1 MSKEKIP
8 GLDVVSVVPVALD
21 PYKKSF
27 FETKDSM
34 SPTGHSLRAKVRMT
48 YAGLKTKN
56 RAVYLPDEHF
66 KSAHTFLTPYP
77 KPIQVHHDDYSDPI
91 GRVIDVRYVNTT
103 EEAAL
108 VDSRVKDA
116 MSVFA
121 KAGRMKDAAAE
132 KKARLSTVP
141 TFLDLSKNGK
151 YKGVGH
157 ILGLWDVTD
166 PDAIQKLLD
175 GRYLTVSTG
184 MMPQSA
190 FCSVCALDGELTD
203 WAQDFCDHDRGRTY
217 DGVECVAVPMNYE
230 WEEVSPVNHPAAPLS
245 QVIEVG
251 QGLSFS
257 DALQK
262 TQEDTISRKD
272 GLFFD
277 VCLVSRDKTSAISIR
292 DGSKTALPTLA
303 DITLQSIAEAPVE
316 AKHTQIPVDTKVLLQ
331 DNTVP
336 TPKDA
341 VIEEKSNTTKE
352 VTKTVAIT
360 LISLSV
366 DTTTNYDAIAK
377 LLDEDTARLTGDLLE
392 GLDDGIFLGADR
404 TFPVPDKAHG
414 EAVKQLL
421 ETVEDCEAKET
432 LLTFLDERLTSL
444 EEGIKDEVEAPAEVE
459 VVEATETAE
468 VEVEQKDS
476 VEITAE
482 ELKRLTDLAE
492 RSEQLELDR
501 NLWKTRATR
510 LEDKVQAL
518 AATNTELLKEHKDML
533 AQNLLKAQEERGFGI
548 TDAEATLTEYKDR
561 SIQSLKDSLTDLD
574 LKPVSG
580 MAREPSGEAVAD
592 PRIKDSQETEALVE
606 EKIADNSQQYNGII
620 ERYWNIY
627 YGTGGE
633 GAARN
638 FLDNARRN
646 KLIPETLQP

>member
-8 GLDVVSVVPVALD
+8 GLDIVSVVPVALD

-27 FETKDSM
+27 FETKDNV

-66 KSAHTFLTPYP
+66 RSAHTFLSPYP

-103 EEAAL
+103 EQATL
-108 VDSRVKDA
+108 VDSRVKDV
-116 MSVFA
+116 MKVFSQV
-121 KAGRMKDAAAE
+121 GRMKDAVAE
-132 KKARLSTVP
+132 KKARLGTVS
-141 TFLDLSKNGK
+141 TFLDLSKNGA

-157 ILGLWDVTD
+157 ILGLWEVTD

-184 MMPQSA
+184 MMPQNA
-190 FCSVCALDGELTD
+190 FCNVCAIEGELTD
-203 WAQDFCDHDRGRTY
+203 WAHDFCDHDRGTLY

-251 QGLSFS
+251 HGLSFS

-262 TQEDTISRKD
+262 TQEEKLTRQD

-277 VCLVSRDKTSAISIR
+277 VCLVNRDKTRAISIR
-292 DGSKTALPTLA
+292 DGSNTALPSL
-303 DITLQSIAEAPVE
+303 ITASRSPLAEAPPE
-316 AKHTQIPVDTKVLLQ
+316 AKHRQIPVDTQVLLHK
-331 DNTVP
+331 NTVASK
-336 TPKDA
+336 KDA
-341 VIEEKSNTTKE
+341 VIVEKSIPTKE

-360 LISLSV
+360 LLSLSE
-366 DTTTNYDAIAK
+366 DTNENYDAIAK
-377 LLDEDTARLTGDLLE
+377 LLDEDTARLTGDLLGE
-392 GLDDGIFLGADR
+392 LDNSVFIGADR

-414 EAVKQLL
+414 EAIRQLL

-432 LLTFLDERLTSL
+432 LLTFLDERILTL
-444 EEGIKDEVEAPAEVE
+444 EGDTQDEAEAPAEVE
-459 VVEATETAE
+459 AVETE
-468 VEVEQKDS
+468 VKDS

-492 RSEQLELDR
+492 RCKELELDR
-501 NLWKTRATR
+501 NLWKNRAVR
-510 LEDKVQAL
+510 LEDEVQAL
-518 AATNTELLKEHKDML
+518 TAVHTQILKEQKDML
-533 AQNLLKAQEERGFGI
+533 ATSLLSAQEKRGFSI
-548 TDAEATLTEYKDR
+548 EDAEATLTDYRDR
-561 SIQSLKDSLTDLD
+561 SVQSLKDSLADLD

-592 PRIKDSQETEALVE
+592 PRIKDSQETEVLVE
-606 EKIADNSQQYNGII
+606 EAIADNSQQYNGII

-638 FLDNARRN
+638 FLDTARRN